1 MLMMKTGIFTGQLH
15 IKLTNLTILY
25 FSYYNLKLI
34 ASKPYTSFYLLQTAF
49 NRASVQTVRAIF
61 NVETGYRLGDDQ

>member
-1 MLMMKTGIFTGQLH
+1 MHKTPYSTESASKF
-15 IKLTNLTILY
+15 NLWADILLLAG
-25 FSYYNLKLI
+25 NKLI
-34 ASKPYTSFYLLQTAF
+34 VLTSKHIELSTF